1 MITPGIAYLKNGRS
15 LRQIEDST
23 SILKDLPKRVY
34 NMCWDDNRHEIYLE
48 EIMDEFRFDFK
59 VYGMESKF
67 INHVMTTFKA
77 TNSNLG
83 ILLNGIK
90 GTGKTICAKIIANKM
105 NLPVILVNNP
115 FPGLTE
121 FVANIQCP
129 CILFFDEFEKN
140 FNTDKGYDKELLSI
154 MDGVFNSPYRKIF
167 LLTTN
172 ELKVN
177 QNFIG
182 RPSRIRYLKSFGNLQ
197 PEVIKEFLEDT
208 LVNKEYIPQ
217 IMEFIDSL
225 TISTIDILKS
235 IVQECNIHNTPIEEF
250 KDFLNVE
257 KAKYTFKT
265 LFKCFYE
272 QVNDPVEAIAKFK
285 ESEAK
290 VGTIEED
297 IDGEECKLDYC
308 DVSIY
313 NKKVSSNTPL
323 DLLYNGYELS
333 GTGVVVKPLD
343 EEGFFVVED
352 YHNYLYV
359 YKALDIKAKPSL
371 YKGSLVY

>member
-1 MITPGIAYLKNGRS
+1 METPGIAYLKNGRS

-23 SILKDLPKRVY
+23 SILKDLPKKVY
-34 NMCWDDNRHEIYLE
+34 NMCWDNDRQQIYLE
-48 EIMDEFRFDFK
+48 ELMDEFHFDFK
-59 VYGMESKF
+59 IYGMESKF
-67 INHVMTTFKA
+67 INHVMTTFEA

-105 NLPVILVNNP
+105 NLPVILVNAP
-115 FPGLTE
+115 YPGLTE

-129 CILFFDEFEKN
+129 CVLFFDEFEKN
-140 FNTDKGYDKELLSI
+140 FNTDKGHDKELLSI
-154 MDGVFNSPYRKIF
+154 MDGVFNSSYRKIF

-208 LVNKEYIPQ
+208 LVNKEYTPQ
-217 IMEFIDSL
+217 IIEFIDSL

-235 IVQECNIHNTPIEEF
+235 IVQECNIHNVPIEEF

-257 KAKYTFKT
+257 KAKYSFRVLRKDFSEGT
-265 LFKCFYE
+265 
-272 QVNDPVEAIAKFK
+272 DPSIAIAEFK
-285 ESEAK
+285 EREEK
-290 VGTIEED
+290 VGTIQKDED
-297 IDGEECKLDYC
+297 GDEYKVDYDDVGIDISRISTN
-308 DVSIY
+308 V
-313 NKKVSSNTPL
+313 PL
-323 DLLYNGYELS
+323 DMLYNGCTLS
-333 GTGVVVKPLD
+333 GCGTVIKPLD
-343 EEGFFVVED
+343 EEGFFVLEHD
-352 YHNYLYV
+352 FGYIRV
-359 YKALDIKAKPSL
+359 YKALDIKARPSL
-371 YKGSLVY
+371 YRGSLVY